1 MKWCNYFFV
10 IKNRV
15 PIVPSSYSSILM
27 DIVTRK
33 KNENPEEKPENP
45 KDKPDNPEDQP
56 DNPDGFGD
64 DDEFLGGGSDSR
76 VFDPSVE
83 MYPQPY
89 WCRFHKSFYG
99 CNYVTVGAK

>member
-1 MKWCNYFFV
+1 
-10 IKNRV
+10 
-15 PIVPSSYSSILM
+15 M

-33 KNENPEEKPENP
+33 KNENPDEKPENP
-45 KDKPDNPEDQP
+45 EDKPDNPEDQP

-64 DDEFLGGGSDSR
+64 DDEFLGGGSESDSR

-89 WCRFHKSFYG
+89 WCRFHKSFYV
-99 CNYVTVGAK
+99 CNYVAVDITSV